1 MNSMNGHGTSLSWQ
15 SLITNKPRPQL
26 RPDGPT
32 LLGLMTFGN
41 DGNVAASA
49 KVLVKELNLVGVSL
63 NVRFAGLVARH
74 RSFLD
79 YHRSEVWMR

>member
-1 MNSMNGHGTSLSWQ
+1 
-15 SLITNKPRPQL
+15 
-26 RPDGPT
+26 
-32 LLGLMTFGN
+32 MTFGN